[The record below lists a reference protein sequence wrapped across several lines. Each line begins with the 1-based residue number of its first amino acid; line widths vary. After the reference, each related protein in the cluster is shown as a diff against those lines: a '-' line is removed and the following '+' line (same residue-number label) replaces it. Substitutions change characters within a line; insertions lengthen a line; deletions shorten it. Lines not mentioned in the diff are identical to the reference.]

1 MTASRVAYYALISLL
16 AVFLLVPAL
25 AIVVASFSDGPAIS
39 IPPQEWGVSNYINL
53 FHSTSWGR
61 ATLVSIG
68 IAVPAG
74 LISVIA
80 ALLVCLAASRTRLP
94 FGEAFVTLSTVPLY
108 IPGVALAVGL
118 YSYFSTLRMID
129 TFPGMIAAHAMLGLP
144 LCIFVM
150 WPAIKEQPRDL
161 ELAAMSLGASRMRAV
176 FAITVP
182 AVIPAMISAALL
194 SILNSLDE
202 ATIAAFLTGPQTT
215 TLPKAILDSVMTG
228 LDPVITA
235 ISALLM
241 VVAVVLVVGSELARR
256 RT

>member
-1 MTASRVAYYALISLL
+1 MTVTRVAFYSMITVL
-16 AVFLLVPAL
+16 AVFLLIPAL

-39 IPPQEWGVSNYINL
+39 IPPKEWGFSNYSDL
-53 FHSTSWGR
+53 FQSSSWGR
-61 ATLVSIG
+61 ATLVSIA
-68 IAVPAG
+68 IAIPAG

-80 ALLVCLAASRTRLP
+80 ALLVCLAAARTRLP
-94 FGEAFVTLSTVPLY
+94 FGEAFVTLSTVPLF

-118 YSYFSTLRMID
+118 YGYLSTLRLID

-144 LCIFVM
+144 LCIFVI
-150 WPAIKEQPRDL
+150 WPTVKEQPRDL
-161 ELAAMSLGASRMRAV
+161 ELAAMSLGASRARAV

-182 AVIPAMISAALL
+182 AVVPAMVSATML
-194 SILNSLDE
+194 STLNSLDE
-202 ATIAAFLTGPQTT
+202 ATVAAFLTGPETT
-215 TLPKAILDSVMTG
+215 TLPKAILDSVLTG

-241 VVAVVLVVGSELARR
+241 LVAVVFVVGAEVARR